1 MLSCHKWR
9 CRVEIR
15 WCMTRWTL
23 WQASPAGGGEPPWW
37 ESIRIIVPRRAAALW
52 ALQMLSAQ
60 LPDLL
65 YVRYAPYMLLLY
77 TPYTLLKTRVRCRR
91 NNSWPHA
98 RRFCLS
104 RVVLVYWTIS
114 STSHGSWRPGPCGI
128 PGSQDFF
135 KILIPG
141 FSKSD
146 PGIFRD
152 FQKPLNNC
160 ILRLSTPFVD
170 HNNLSWDL

>member
-23 WQASPAGGGEPPWW
+23 WQASPAGGGEPPRW

-77 TPYTLLKTRVRCRR
+77 TPYMLLGTRVRCRR
-91 NNSWPHA
+91 NNSLPHA
-98 RRFCLS
+98 RRYCLS
-104 RVVLVYWTIS
+104 RVVMLLYWTI
-114 STSHGSWRPGPCGI
+114 
-128 PGSQDFF
+128 
-135 KILIPG
+135 
-141 FSKSD
+141 
-146 PGIFRD
+146 
-152 FQKPLNNC
+152 
-160 ILRLSTPFVD
+160 LSTPLATPVFTQGKQQRSARILD
-170 HNNLSWDL
+170 PGNPRRESPSFFLARPREMIFINLDLISKHESNNM

>member
-1 MLSCHKWR
+1 MLSCQKWR

-23 WQASPAGGGEPPWW
+23 WQASPAGGGEPPRW

-65 YVRYAPYMLLLY
+65 YVRYAPFMLLLY
-77 TPYTLLKTRVRCRR
+77 TPYTLLRTRVRCRR

-104 RVVLVYWTIS
+104 RVVMVYWTIS

-128 PGSQDFF
+128 PGSQDF
-135 KILIPG
+135 
-141 FSKSD
+141 
-146 PGIFRD
+146 
-152 FQKPLNNC
+152 QKPLNNC
-160 ILRLSTPFVD
+160 ILRLSTPFID
-170 HNNLSWDL
+170 HNNLFWDL